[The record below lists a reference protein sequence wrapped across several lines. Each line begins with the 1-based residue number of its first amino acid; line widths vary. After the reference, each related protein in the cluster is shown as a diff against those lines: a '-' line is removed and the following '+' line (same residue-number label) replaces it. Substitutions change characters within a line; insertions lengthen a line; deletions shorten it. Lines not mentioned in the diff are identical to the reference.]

1 MHREAISKFFFI
13 Q

>member
-1 MHREAISKFFFI
+1 MLREAISKMF